1 MSLLK
6 KKTVQCKL
14 CPKECRLIEGRRGDC
29 RVRVNI
35 GGKLITLVYGKVC
48 AAHIDPIEKKPIFHM
63 LPGTPI
69 FSIATAGCNLHCKFC
84 QNWEISQVPPEK
96 LNNTHMP
103 PEVVVSLTKR
113 YGCPSIAYT
122 YTEPVIF
129 YEFVRDTAI
138 LARESGL
145 KNVLVTAGFINEK
158 PLRELCKYVDA
169 SNTDLKAFNDE
180 YYRKICYGR
189 LRDVLNAL
197 VIQKEEGVLL
207 EVTNLILPTL
217 NDSEKEI
224 REMCRWIVRNL
235 GSETPLHFS
244 RFYPMFKMLHLYPT
258 PEKTLERA
266 REIALEEGLKFVY
279 VGNVPGT
286 PSEWTYCPS
295 CKKVLIKRSGYAI
308 LENNIINGRCSF
320 CGEIIYG
327 VWA

>member
-1 MSLLK
+1 MSILK
-6 KKTVQCKL
+6 KKIVQCKL

-35 GGKLITLVYGKVC
+35 GGRLITLVYGKVC
-48 AAHIDPIEKKPIFHM
+48 AFHIDPIEKKPIFHM

-84 QNWEISQVPPEK
+84 QNWEISQTPPERV
-96 LNNTHMP
+96 NNVDMP
-103 PEVVVSLTKR
+103 PEVVVSLAKR

-138 LARESGL
+138 LAKENGL
-145 KNVLVTAGFINEK
+145 RNVLVTAGFINEK
-158 PLRELCKYVDA
+158 PLRELCRYIDA

-189 LRDVLNAL
+189 LRDVLKAL

-217 NDSEKEI
+217 NDNEKEI

-244 RFYPMFKMLHLYPT
+244 RFYPMYKMLHLYPT

-266 REIALEEGLKFVY
+266 REIAFEEGLKFVY

-295 CKKVLIKRSGYAI
+295 CKKVLIRRVGYAI
-308 LENNIINGRCSF
+308 LENNLINGRCKF
-320 CGEIIYG
+320 CGEVIYG
-327 VWA
+327 VWS